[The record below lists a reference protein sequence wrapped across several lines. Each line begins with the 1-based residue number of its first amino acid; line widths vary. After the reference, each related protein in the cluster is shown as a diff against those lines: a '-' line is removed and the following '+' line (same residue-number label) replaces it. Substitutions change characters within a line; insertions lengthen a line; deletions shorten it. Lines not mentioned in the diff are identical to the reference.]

1 MESAILRVRRSK
13 QVYRSRISFWTG
25 RQQSPRFGA
34 VPPPGW
40 PLNRFVSGET
50 GAACP
55 RGCRP
60 STRAEMVLS
69 PCWRLAFSGHS
80 RSGQAHTPN
89 FDRLWGNCPNA
100 LLQASGKD
108 VGLPPGQMALFPC
121 CSDSP
126 SHSTKQELAT

>member
-1 MESAILRVRRSK
+1 MATVPTGGERYFAGPPDQAGIQVPHFVLDRAAAISPLRRGTAARLAAEPVRL
-13 QVYRSRISFWTG
+13 G
-25 RQQSPRFGA
+25 
-34 VPPPGW
+34 PP
-40 PLNRFVSGET
+40 
-50 GAACP
+50 P

-69 PCWRLAFSGHS
+69 PCCRLAFSGHS

-108 VGLPPGQMALFPC
+108 VGLPPGQMALF
-121 CSDSP
+121 
-126 SHSTKQELAT
+126 